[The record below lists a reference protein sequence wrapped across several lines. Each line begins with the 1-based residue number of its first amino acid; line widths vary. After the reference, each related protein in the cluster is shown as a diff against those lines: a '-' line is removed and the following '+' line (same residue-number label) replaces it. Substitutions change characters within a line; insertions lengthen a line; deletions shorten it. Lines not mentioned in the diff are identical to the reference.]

1 MYQQEGDNKMFG
13 NVDGTMLG
21 VFKDKRVR
29 VFIGT
34 QGSDKTIILEGV
46 MTDYKLVGAF
56 WVLDDKIFIPTTSVL
71 YIELI

>member
-1 MYQQEGDNKMFG
+1 MFG

-29 VFIGT
+29 VFIGSN
-34 QGSDKTIILEGV
+34 GSDKTIVLEGV
-46 MTDYKLVGAF
+46 MTDYKLVGSF

-71 YIELI
+71 YIELV

>member
-1 MYQQEGDNKMFG
+1 MFG

-29 VFIGT
+29 VFIGSN
-34 QGSDKTIILEGV
+34 GSDKTIVLEGV
-46 MTDYKLVGAF
+46 MTDYKLVGSF

>member
-1 MYQQEGDNKMFG
+1 MFG

-29 VFIGT
+29 VFIGA

>member
-1 MYQQEGDNKMFG
+1 MFG

>member
-1 MYQQEGDNKMFG
+1 MFG

-34 QGSDKTIILEGV
+34 HGSDKTIILEGV